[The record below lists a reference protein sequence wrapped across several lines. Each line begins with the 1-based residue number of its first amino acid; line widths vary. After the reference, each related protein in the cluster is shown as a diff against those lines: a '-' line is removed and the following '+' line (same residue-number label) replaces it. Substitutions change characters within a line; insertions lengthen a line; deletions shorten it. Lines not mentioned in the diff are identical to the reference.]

1 LGEEINLLICV
12 VLQLL
17 GDIYNLLFDK
27 ILLSVIVD
35 VWLKSVNNVQVRVIR
50 LTNSFSCTPT
60 YKLSKERVAVTNDNG
75 GVQQTFWN
83 SGRN

>member
-1 LGEEINLLICV
+1 M

-27 ILLSVIVD
+27 ILLSVIVN
-35 VWLKSVNNVQVRVIR
+35 VWLKSANNAQVTMIQ

-60 YKLSKERVAVTNDNG
+60 YKLSKERVAVTDDNG
-75 GVQQTFWN
+75 GVQKTLWN